1 MPITPEKPYG
11 GREMVFKELFMKRLF
26 ASGSLTIL
34 ASLTAALPLLA
45 AHKDVVPVERSSHAE
60 IINTGSTNT
69 TGYSVFVSL
78 SGNASWVLGSGIHDH
93 DGKQFFITRGTV
105 SHALADK
112 LFHDL
117 KDAQPL
123 SKLPGGH
130 GVKSISFGT
139 SLYIEYQGQRTPDL
153 SFPGNAKA
161 QVLAA
166 DAAAVAKA
174 LGLSNRPRR
183 PLSFLAPAV
192 PGHE

>member
-78 SGNASWVLGSGIHDH
+78 SGNASWVLGSGIHD
-93 DGKQFFITRGTV
+93 
-105 SHALADK
+105 
-112 LFHDL
+112 
-117 KDAQPL
+117 AQPL